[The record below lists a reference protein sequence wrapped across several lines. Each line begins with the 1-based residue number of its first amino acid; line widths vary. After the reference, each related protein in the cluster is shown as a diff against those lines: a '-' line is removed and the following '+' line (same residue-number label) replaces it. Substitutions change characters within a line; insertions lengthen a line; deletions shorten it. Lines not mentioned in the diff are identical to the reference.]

1 MWTASTARRSCAEEV
16 LELGLPSRL
25 ERRRLFAWKTVRR
38 KPKVGLAPPVEI
50 LQAQAQESPIPG
62 LDRGTEIPRGV
73 MELNRAFET
82 ISVRRPDTVSQA
94 FASALERALGEKSSG
109 AQDAVPG
116 FRATRG
122 EGRFRPGHDAI
133 AAAVVLE
140 IVAEPTELHLPA
152 GPRSFELVVP
162 LGVRAESQCT
172 SRRRVVPPS
181 DSSTYSVAICAKS
194 SGLRLAG
201 SSSRDLSAVSSTA
214 GSQPPT
220 NIIVKTK
227 IVVG

>member
-1 MWTASTARRSCAEEV
+1 M
-16 LELGLPSRL
+16 
-25 ERRRLFAWKTVRR
+25 
-38 KPKVGLAPPVEI
+38 PPVEI

-140 IVAEPTELHLPA
+140 IVAEPTELNLPA

-162 LGVRAESQCT
+162 LGVRAES
-172 SRRRVVPPS
+172 RVHEPEEGRP
-181 DSSTYSVAICAKS
+181 AL
-194 SGLRLAG
+194 GLEYVLGPDLREVFRLEARG
-201 SSSRDLSAVSSTA
+201 IVEPGLSAVSSTA